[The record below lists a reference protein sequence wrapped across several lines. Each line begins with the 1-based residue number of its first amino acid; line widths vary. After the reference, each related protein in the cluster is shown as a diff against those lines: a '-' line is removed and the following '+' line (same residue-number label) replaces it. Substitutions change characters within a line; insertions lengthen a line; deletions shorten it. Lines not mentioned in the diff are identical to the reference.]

1 MLNAEEEGY
10 EVFQEVTLI
19 LSVSEERYEEFK
31 KETKLD
37 AERQADRTMVMN
49 GSPDTKEQ
57 VPIEA
62 RPYWSFRDEVAV
74 ADGFYPEFH
83 PINSSRYYSLSNV

>member
-1 MLNAEEEGY
+1 MMSKSDTFLEIKKIVACTLSRAAVLNPEEEGY
-10 EVFQEVTLI
+10 EVFQEVNLI

-49 GSPDTKEQ
+49 GSPDT
-57 VPIEA
+57 
-62 RPYWSFRDEVAV
+62 
-74 ADGFYPEFH
+74 
-83 PINSSRYYSLSNV
+83 

>member
-1 MLNAEEEGY
+1 MLNPEEEGY
-10 EVFQEVTLI
+10 EVFQEVNLI

-49 GSPDTKEQ
+49 GSPDT
-57 VPIEA
+57 
-62 RPYWSFRDEVAV
+62 
-74 ADGFYPEFH
+74 
-83 PINSSRYYSLSNV
+83 